1 MTEKKIVNEML
12 ARVIEN
18 ILETDVDMDEDKIEH
33 LFKKQISIIK
43 NRNKEKRNNVDKTL
57 TDRFLKEKNYRDEV
71 INLLNVGVEN
81 NEEDKWVFFQ

>member
-1 MTEKKIVNEML
+1 VFIDAERVGTSNQFYEKF
-12 ARVIEN
+12 N
-18 ILETDVDMDEDKIEH
+18 IRNKVLQTIEH

-81 NEEDKWVFFQ
+81 NEEDK